1 METKMRILM
10 NKLFGLFLL
19 ALAFLA
25 PVSMRQATLVT
36 LPSPIC
42 YREL

>member
-10 NKLFGLFLL
+10 NKLLGLFLL

-25 PVSMRQATLVT
+25 QVGAAFDEGSANG
-36 LPSPIC
+36 
-42 YREL
+42 